1 MKHGQEI
8 RFGWVRTMSAIAVV
22 LIALILAAC
31 SSSPS
36 TPSET
41 EPETG
46 MVLRYGAPDG
56 RQALIEISPF
66 EVGRNTFRV
75 TVMDAQSQRAEAGSV
90 DLRFSRLEDATEA
103 TEVPATATEH
113 GESYVAEYDLEE
125 TGWWHFD
132 VVLDEAEVISFYVRL
147 DSPSRA
153 PLGFDRADYPSDP
166 TAEAL
171 FRRTVEGYEGLAS
184 VKTREELTSGLL
196 APTGTGVSIVTDGE
210 LEAPDRIH
218 YVTSSTASTP
228 YESYRTGTQSC
239 RRDPDS
245 APPWQCNESEGQA
258 AFNLDYMEKA
268 TPFRLGRR
276 EVADGEMSRVLLLY
290 NPGQGA
296 WFAWWIG
303 EETGY
308 LRRQAMVAPGHFM
321 LTRYFDHNVPINIE
335 VPSEAMT
342 QGG

>member
-1 MKHGQEI
+1 MKRGYEI
-8 RFGWVRTMSAIAVV
+8 GFGWVRNISAMAVV

-36 TPSET
+36 ATS
-41 EPETG
+41 EPEPEAR
-46 MVLRYGAPDG
+46 MALRYEAPDG
-56 RQALIEISPF
+56 RQALLEISPF

-75 TVMDAQSQRAEAGSV
+75 TVMDAQSQRAGVDSV
-90 DLRFSRLEDATEA
+90 ELRFSRLEDATEA
-103 TEVPATATEH
+103 TQLTATATEH
-113 GESYVAEYDLEE
+113 GESYVAEYDLEQ
-125 TGWWHFD
+125 TGWWVFD
-132 VVLDEAEVISFYVRL
+132 VVLDETELVSFYLRL

-153 PLGFDRADYPSDP
+153 PLGFDPADYPSNP

-218 YVTSSTASTP
+218 YVTSSTASRP

-239 RRDPDS
+239 RRDPD
-245 APPWQCNESEGQA
+245 ANPPWQCNESEGQA
-258 AFNLDYMEKA
+258 AFDLDYMEKA
-268 TPFRLGRR
+268 TPFRLGRE
-276 EVADGEMSRVLLLY
+276 EVVDGEMSRVLLFY

-335 VPSEAMT
+335 VPSEAIT